1 LTLSTDSMAIDRLE
15 TFKKLTGKEKK
26 GGINLKL

>member
-1 LTLSTDSMAIDRLE
+1 MVIDRLE
-15 TFKKLTGKEKK
+15 TFKKLTAKEKK